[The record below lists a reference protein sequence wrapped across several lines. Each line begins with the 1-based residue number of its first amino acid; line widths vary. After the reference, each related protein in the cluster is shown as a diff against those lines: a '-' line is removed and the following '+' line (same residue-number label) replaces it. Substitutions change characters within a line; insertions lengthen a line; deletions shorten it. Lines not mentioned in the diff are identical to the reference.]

1 MKNIPIGEVLKEYGY
16 INEQELQEALVSQ
29 RRNPDKRLGQH
40 LIDLGFIDE
49 KQMLTALSERLNEPL
64 LDLNEVKIEIEA
76 VAKIPK
82 ALAQKYNLIAISEQ
96 TGKLSVVTSDPLNFY
111 GIEDIRFVTGM
122 NIDISLCDK
131 ASIAHAIDYH
141 YAEIEARKAATT
153 ANEHVISFE
162 FDDSELY
169 NSEED
174 DAPVVKLLN
183 SLLTK
188 GYNANTSD
196 IHVEP
201 YEDKTM
207 VRMRIDGMLVD
218 YVQLAKNLHQSL
230 IVRIKIMSNMDIAE
244 RRVPQDG
251 HFLSEIEGNRMNLRV
266 SVIPT
271 VHGEKAVLRFL
282 NSNTPI
288 LNEEQYGMNQENFEK
303 ICQMLKMPHG
313 IIYITGPTGS
323 GKTTTLYMI
332 LEALAKRQ
340 LNISTIEDPVEKN
353 IERVNQMQINTMAGL
368 TFESGLRA
376 LLRQDP
382 DIILVGETR
391 DAQTAS
397 ISVRAAITGH
407 LVLSTLHTNDAISSI
422 VRLEDMGIEPYMIAN
437 SLVGSVSQRLVRTIC
452 PHCKQVVRVCDAD
465 RKILGRDAVYMYR
478 GAGCHHCNQTGYKGR
493 TAVHEII
500 VIDKEIRRLISSHRE
515 IDEIYAYV
523 KASQNLRTLK
533 DEVCDLVL
541 QGQTTMEELLKIISY
556 QV

>member
-16 INEQELQEALVSQ
+16 IDDLQLQEALISQ
-29 RRNPDKRLGQH
+29 RKHPDKRLGQH
-40 LIDLGFIDE
+40 LIDLGFINE

-64 LDLNEVKIEIEA
+64 LDLDEVKIEIDA
-76 VAKIPK
+76 VMKIPK
-82 ALAQKYNLIAISEQ
+82 ALAQKYSLLAISEQ
-96 TGKLSVVTSDPLNFY
+96 NGKLSVVTSDPLNFY

-131 ASIAHAIDYH
+131 ASISRAIDYY
-141 YAEIEARKAATT
+141 YAEIEARTAATT
-153 ANEHVISFE
+153 ANENVISFT

-169 NSEED
+169 NAQED
-174 DAPVVKLLN
+174 DTPVVKLLN
-183 SLLTK
+183 SLLTR
-188 GYNANTSD
+188 GYKAGTSD

-207 VRMRIDGMLVD
+207 IRMRIDGMLVD
-218 YVQLAKNLHQSL
+218 YVQLSKNLHQTL
-230 IVRIKIMSNMDIAE
+230 LVRIKIMSNMDIAE
-244 RRVPQDG
+244 RRLPQDG
-251 HFLSEIEGNRMNLRV
+251 HFLTEIDGNRMNLRV

-282 NSNTPI
+282 NSNMPI
-288 LNEEQYGMNQENFEK
+288 LNEQRYGMNQENFIK
-303 ICQMLKMPHG
+303 ICQMLNMPHG

-422 VRLEDMGIEPYMIAN
+422 VRLEDMGIEPYLIAN
-437 SLVGSVSQRLVRTIC
+437 SLIGSVSQRLVRTIC
-452 PHCKQVVRVCDAD
+452 PHCKQRVKVSDAD
-465 RKILGRDAVYMYR
+465 RKLLGKNAVYVYQ
-478 GAGCHHCNQTGYKGR
+478 GAGCHQCNQTGYKGR

-500 VIDKEIRRLISSHRE
+500 VIDKEIRRMISAHCE
-515 IDEIYAYV
+515 IDEIYTYI
-523 KASQNLRTLK
+523 KASQQLQTLR
-533 DEVCDLVL
+533 DEVTELVL
-541 QGQTTMEELLKIISY
+541 QGQTTMEELLKIASY
-556 QV
+556 S

>member
-1 MKNIPIGEVLKEYGY
+1 
-16 INEQELQEALVSQ
+16 
-29 RRNPDKRLGQH
+29 
-40 LIDLGFIDE
+40 
-49 KQMLTALSERLNEPL
+49 
-64 LDLNEVKIEIEA
+64 
-76 VAKIPK
+76 
-82 ALAQKYNLIAISEQ
+82 
-96 TGKLSVVTSDPLNFY
+96 
-111 GIEDIRFVTGM
+111 
-122 NIDISLCDK
+122 
-131 ASIAHAIDYH
+131 
-141 YAEIEARKAATT
+141 
-153 ANEHVISFE
+153 
-162 FDDSELY
+162 
-169 NSEED
+169 
-174 DAPVVKLLN
+174 
-183 SLLTK
+183 
-188 GYNANTSD
+188 
-196 IHVEP
+196 
-201 YEDKTM
+201 
-207 VRMRIDGMLVD
+207 
-218 YVQLAKNLHQSL
+218 
-230 IVRIKIMSNMDIAE
+230 
-244 RRVPQDG
+244 
-251 HFLSEIEGNRMNLRV
+251 
-266 SVIPT
+266 
-271 VHGEKAVLRFL
+271 
-282 NSNTPI
+282 
-288 LNEEQYGMNQENFEK
+288 MNQENFEK